1 MAYRADIEIAVR
13 GASQITNLKTQ
24 IESLSAGV
32 IRLNKSLSTGTV
44 ASVDNFTKLVSQSER
59 VLRSAAQGTDV
70 QRKAIDAY
78 IRSVAA
84 AEKAEKSLQTAIA
97 GRRRELGIAAPT
109 AAGGQAR
116 GGRLGG
122 AISNAAIGA
131 AFPLLFGQ
139 SGAAA
144 AGGAIGGIAGSALG
158 PTGGFAGSLVG
169 TLIGEKLGQ
178 ANKVKELAADIGFSA
193 EQTKLLGVAF
203 QQAGRDFDKF
213 QTSVST
219 IQGLSLSIEDQA
231 RAIQLASTLTENYGG
246 KIDKVTNAFANA
258 LSTGKVTQGTLNQ
271 LTKEN
276 IPIQEALANKYN
288 ISRSELLQYA
298 KDGKI
303 SVQDLIDT
311 LVEVGNK
318 GTTAAN
324 AQRDAFADSFDQINT
339 ALSNF
344 QTTATDAFKSTADA
358 LRVDLGG
365 AIQAVTGYT
374 IDFINGLSELT
385 RIAGPALDAILSAY
399 INIEKA
405 IFNAVGAVPALR
417 DAIVSFALTALGPL
431 QGVARLIDSIRGVG
445 AATKGPEKQGPYV
458 PERLKRKP
466 LESFFA
472 PSQAAPSGGSSAAD
486 KAAREAARLAEQ
498 TKKQIDDA
506 FKLNTLAAVNLDLQ
520 LSANDAERI
529 KAEYDK
535 AGVERRTKFVELL
548 KNSKSETERQLLLS
562 AQLSEIAIADNK
574 YNKDKQDL
582 LKQQLKPLQDI
593 IDSNKQKFEDD
604 KAYQRLVAE
613 GINPE
618 LAKQYVEIDRA
629 GKALQEALQPSI
641 DLAKSAITEAEAR
654 GASADEVAR
663 LKKELKDLEDLP
675 GKKVDEAKKSI
686 VPPTPKTPVDTIKGR
701 VDELKKEIAE
711 LTNLGNIA
719 VTVADGIGNAFGNAF
734 KSLIDGSQSAR
745 EVLAGFFSDV
755 ASLFLEMAAQI
766 IAKQIT
772 MLILQTLLKA
782 LGAVSGGASGGSNNY
797 SGAFGAGGP
806 TFNPGAFSMPALAKN
821 GAYFSNNIAK
831 FASGGIVGAPM
842 LFKYAD
848 GGTTKTGLMGE
859 AGPEA
864 IMPLRRNSSGQLGVS
879 ASGLRDAMGRAPGT
893 SGFTMINMSF
903 ETTKFGNTEYVS
915 REQLEAAMIQTRR
928 QAASDGAKRGMNMTI
943 DRLQQSPQ
951 TRSRVGLR

>member
-24 IESLSAGV
+24 VESLSAGV
-32 IRLNKSLSTGTV
+32 DRLNRTLNTGTV
-44 ASVDNFTKLVSQSER
+44 ASVENFTKLVSQSER

-97 GRRRELGIAAPT
+97 GRRRELGISAPT
-109 AAGGQAR
+109 AGGGQAR

-178 ANKVKELAADIGFSA
+178 ANQVKELAADIGFSA
-193 EQTKLLGVAF
+193 EQTKLLGIAF

-231 RAIQLASTLTENYGG
+231 RAIQLASTLTAEYGG

-271 LTKEN
+271 LTN
-276 IPIQEALANKYN
+276 QGIPIQEALANKYN
-288 ISRSELLQYA
+288 ISRTALLEYA
-298 KDGKI
+298 KAGKI

-344 QTTATDAFKSTADA
+344 QTTATNAFKSTADA
-358 LRVDLGG
+358 LRVDLGD

-374 IDFINGLSELT
+374 VDFINGFSELT
-385 RIAGPALDAILSAY
+385 RIAGPALDGILSAY

-417 DAIVSFALTALGPL
+417 DAIVSFALTAIGPL
-431 QGVARLIDSIRGVG
+431 QGVVRLIDGIRSVG

-472 PSQAAPSGGSSAAD
+472 PSQAAPSGNSSAAD
-486 KAAREAARLAEQ
+486 KAARDAKRLAEQ
-498 TKKQIDDA
+498 TEKQLQASI
-506 FKLNTLAAVNLDLQ
+506 KLLAI
-520 LSANDAERI
+520 SRAELVI
-529 KAEYDK
+529 AQTTDPLKKAEAQYALDRLRITQNYADK
-535 AGVERRTKFVELL
+535 LKEAKSAQEKSNLTAAQNAEFERLRLDYLEKQTTELL
-548 KNSKSETERQLLLS
+548 KQAGITTPGFG
-562 AQLSEIAIADNK
+562 
-574 YNKDKQDL
+574 
-582 LKQQLKPLQDI
+582 LKPTG
-593 IDSNKQKFEDD
+593 IDFNQAFQFQGTLSPGLTD
-604 KAYQRLVAE
+604 
-613 GINPE
+613 
-618 LAKQYVEIDRA
+618 EI
-629 GKALQEALQPSI
+629 
-641 DLAKSAITEAEAR
+641 TT
-654 GASADEVAR
+654 VT
-663 LKKELKDLEDLP
+663 EDLTKLLDP
-675 GKKVDEAKKSI
+675 IEQVKTAAESI
-686 VPPTPKTPVDTIKGR
+686 GSAFSTSFKG
-701 VDELKKEIAE
+701 
-711 LTNLGNIA
+711 
-719 VTVADGIGNAFGNAF
+719 
-734 KSLIDGSQSAR
+734 LIDGSQSAQ
-745 EVLAGFFSDV
+745 EALAGFFKSV
-755 ASLFLEMAAQI
+755 ASSFLDMAAKI
-766 IAKQIT
+766 IAKWIEMT
-772 MLILQTLLKA
+772 ILNSILRIFPSSPIGIGNTF
-782 LGAVSGGASGGSNNY
+782 SNFSPGGAAAAGTGGIPSIASSFGFRANGGPVSSGSPYIVGEKGPELFLPRSSGTIIPNSAMMGGSTSVVVNVD
-797 SGAFGAGGP
+797 
-806 TFNPGAFSMPALAKN
+806 
-821 GAYFSNNIAK
+821 
-831 FASGGIVGAPM
+831 ASG
-842 LFKYAD
+842 
-848 GGTTKTGLMGE
+848 
-859 AGPEA
+859 
-864 IMPLRRNSSGQLGVS
+864 NSNVQGDQAQGKQLGLVVS
-879 ASGLRDAMGRAPGT
+879 AAVQAELIKQQRPGGLLAG
-893 SGFTMINMSF
+893 
-903 ETTKFGNTEYVS
+903 
-915 REQLEAAMIQTRR
+915 TRR
-928 QAASDGAKRGMNMTI
+928 
-943 DRLQQSPQ
+943 
-951 TRSRVGLR
+951 

>member
-1 MAYRADIEIAVR
+1 VAYRADIEIAVR

-24 IESLSAGV
+24 VESLSAGV
-32 IRLNKSLSTGTV
+32 DKLNRTLSTGTV

-178 ANKVKELAADIGFSA
+178 ANQVKELAADIGFSA

-213 QTSVST
+213 QASVST

-271 LTKEN
+271 LTN
-276 IPIQEALANKYN
+276 QGIPIQEALANKYN
-288 ISRSELLQYA
+288 ISRTALLEYA
-298 KDGKI
+298 KEGKI

-358 LRVDLGG
+358 LRIDLGD

-374 IDFINGLSELT
+374 VDFINGFSELT
-385 RIAGPALDAILSAY
+385 RIAGPALDGILSAY

-417 DAIVSFALTALGPL
+417 DAIISFALAALGPL
-431 QGVARLIDSIRGVG
+431 QGVARLIDSIRSVG

-486 KAAREAARLAEQ
+486 KAARDAKRLAEQ
-498 TKKQIDDA
+498 TEKQLQASI
-506 FKLNTLAAVNLDLQ
+506 KLLAI
-520 LSANDAERI
+520 SRAELVI
-529 KAEYDK
+529 AQTTDPLKKAEAQYALDRLRITQNYADK
-535 AGVERRTKFVELL
+535 LKEAKSAQETSNLKAAQNAEFEKLRLDYLEKQTTELL
-548 KNSKSETERQLLLS
+548 KQAGITTPGFGLKSTGIDFNQAFQFQGTLS
-562 AQLSEIAIADNK
+562 NGLTDQIGT
-574 YNKDKQDL
+574 
-582 LKQQLKPLQDI
+582 
-593 IDSNKQKFEDD
+593 
-604 KAYQRLVAE
+604 V
-613 GINPE
+613 
-618 LAKQYVEIDRA
+618 
-629 GKALQEALQPSI
+629 
-641 DLAKSAITEAEAR
+641 T
-654 GASADEVAR
+654 
-663 LKKELKDLEDLP
+663 EDLTKLLDP
-675 GKKVDEAKKSI
+675 IEQVKTAAESI
-686 VPPTPKTPVDTIKGR
+686 GSAFSTSFKG
-701 VDELKKEIAE
+701 
-711 LTNLGNIA
+711 
-719 VTVADGIGNAFGNAF
+719 
-734 KSLIDGSQSAR
+734 LIDGSQSAQ
-745 EVLAGFFSDV
+745 EALAGFFKSV
-755 ASLFLEMAAQI
+755 ASSFLDAAAQI
-766 IAKQIT
+766 IAKWIELT
-772 MLILQTLLKA
+772 ILNSIVQLFPGGGGIGIGNTFSNFTS
-782 LGAVSGGASGGSNNY
+782 SGGAIPSLADSLKFVPGRAVGGPVTPGSPYIVGEKGPELFVPGRSGTIVPNNAMMGGSTSVVVNVD
-797 SGAFGAGGP
+797 
-806 TFNPGAFSMPALAKN
+806 
-821 GAYFSNNIAK
+821 
-831 FASGGIVGAPM
+831 ASG
-842 LFKYAD
+842 
-848 GGTTKTGLMGE
+848 
-859 AGPEA
+859 
-864 IMPLRRNSSGQLGVS
+864 NSNVQGDQAQGKQLGLAVS
-879 ASGLRDAMGRAPGT
+879 AAVQAELVKQKRPGGLL
-893 SGFTMINMSF
+893 
-903 ETTKFGNTEYVS
+903 YS
-915 REQLEAAMIQTRR
+915 R
-928 QAASDGAKRGMNMTI
+928 
-943 DRLQQSPQ
+943 
-951 TRSRVGLR
+951 